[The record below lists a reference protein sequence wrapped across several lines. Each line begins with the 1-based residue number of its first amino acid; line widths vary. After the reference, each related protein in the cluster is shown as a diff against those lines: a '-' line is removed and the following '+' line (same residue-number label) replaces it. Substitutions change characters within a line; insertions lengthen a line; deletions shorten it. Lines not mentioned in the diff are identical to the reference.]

1 MTLDIEG
8 TIQFHGHF
16 CPGLAI
22 GIRVSEM
29 ALRELGER
37 APDEELVGIAETRSC
52 SVDAVQYLTGCTL
65 GKGNL
70 VLEDKGKN
78 AFRFYRRKDG
88 KAVRI
93 RQRIDAFPAP
103 EEEEARIMLAWRAGT
118 ASASEEAQAQQY
130 RQLRLERIMSMPLDE
145 LLEVSPIAIDLPPYA
160 RIFDSVACA
169 GCGEKTQENL
179 LTLFEGEAYCR
190 DCFARRL

>member
-1 MTLDIEG
+1 MTIDIEG
-8 TIQFHGHF
+8 TIGFHGHF

-22 GIRVSEM
+22 GIRVAEM

-37 APDEELVGIAETRSC
+37 APDEELVAVAETRSC

-78 AFRFYRRKDG
+78 AFRFYRRSDG
-88 KAVRI
+88 RAIRI
-93 RQRIDAFPAP
+93 HQRVDAFPMP
-103 EEEEARIMLAWRAGT
+103 ESEEARIMLAWRSGT
-118 ASASEEAQAQQY
+118 ATPEEAGQASIY
-130 RQLRLERIMSMPLDE
+130 RQERLNRIMSIELDR
-145 LLEVSPIAIDLPPYA
+145 LLAVDEIAMQPPAFA
-160 RIFDSVACA
+160 RIFDSVDCE

-179 LTLFEGEAYCR
+179 LTLFEGKAYCA